1 MTLRG
6 HQRRAGFTLV
16 EIMVATAVL
25 AMVGVIIYGAMTAS
39 VRGRQVAYRLQER
52 YQTAR
57 IALSRMLRDLES
69 AYISKHRN
77 LEKYPKTLFRGRRD
91 RVDFTYLGHLRVAE
105 GARESD
111 QGAVS
116 YYLASDPDDP
126 RGKKALFRREKVPI
140 DDRPEKGGVVQKLA
154 EGVKELEFEYW
165 DPEDQD
171 WKDDW
176 KAELSDLDP
185 VDVSEQVGGA
195 IGGAQG
201 RLAANLGRRI
211 EEAADAF
218 VEKEDEF
225 ILPSRVRIRLVLAD
239 EAGKEYEFE
248 SQARIYVREPLK
260 W

>member
-1 MTLRG
+1 M
-6 HQRRAGFTLV
+6 
-16 EIMVATAVL
+16 
-25 AMVGVIIYGAMTAS
+25 
-39 VRGRQVAYRLQER
+39 
-52 YQTAR
+52 
-57 IALSRMLRDLES
+57 SRMLRDLES
-69 AYISKHRN
+69 AYLSKHRN
-77 LEKYPKTLFRGRRD
+77 LEKYPTTLFRGRGD

-116 YYLASDPDDP
+116 YYLGTDPDDR

-154 EGVKELEFEYW
+154 EGVKELEFEFW

-171 WKDDW
+171 WKNDW
-176 KAELSDLDP
+176 KAELSDLEP
-185 VDVSEQVGGA
+185 VDMAEAVGGA

-201 RLAANLGRRI
+201 RAVARLGQRI
-211 EEAADAF
+211 EEAADEL
-218 VEKEDEF
+218 VEEEDEF
-225 ILPSRVRIRLVLAD
+225 ILPSRVRIRLVLED